1 MKKFILSFIMML
13 SLALLW
19 NGGGKEVKAA
29 SNSYVCTSSIKV
41 GNVKYSTKYV
51 KDKKYPKQDNM
62 LYEVCNLVQS
72 KKGKKTKTIEKNVLT
87 NFVSNKKVIYYSKIQ
102 DKTNTIYKYNLKTKK
117 KSKVLSAKKVGV
129 FGCSGK
135 YLYYGKYNIG
145 YQYSGMYA
153 DIYSCKLKNKKKT
166 HMTKNIGWVKYYK
179 GRVLLL
185 GGKSDVD
192 NSAVYLYKENGTK
205 IKKLPSS
212 LQATFKSDKV
222 YCTTCKYNKNYE
234 ILYKV
239 VCYSMNGKK
248 EKTVVNWT
256 KNYEKVAKYQ

>member
-51 KDKKYPKQDNM
+51 KEKKYPKQDNM
-62 LYEVCNLVQS
+62 SYEVCNLVQS

-135 YLYYGKYNIG
+135 YLYYGKYNLG
-145 YQYSGMYA
+145 YQNGGMYA
-153 DIYSCKLKNKKKT
+153 DIYSCKLKN
-166 HMTKNIGWVKYYK
+166 MNILV
-179 GRVLLL
+179 R
-185 GGKSDVD
+185 
-192 NSAVYLYKENGTK
+192 
-205 IKKLPSS
+205 
-212 LQATFKSDKV
+212 
-222 YCTTCKYNKNYE
+222 
-234 ILYKV
+234 
-239 VCYSMNGKK
+239 
-248 EKTVVNWT
+248 
-256 KNYEKVAKYQ
+256 